1 MGEHSK
7 FKYFLFSLLA
17 LVILA
22 IGVAWLLKQGPES
35 FAVMANVRSVENG
48 QILAD
53 AVYILST
60 TEKPEEN
67 KTLKSVKIFISP
79 KTKIIRSGF
88 VIPAS
93 AYTHGIAGRG
103 EAFYPEKLPRQNSEA
118 TPEDMKHDSEDTG
131 GISITAKSEKN
142 IYGKTEFTANEII
155 YNVPIYE

>member
-7 FKYFLFSLLA
+7 LKYFLFSLLT

-35 FAVMANVRSVENG
+35 FEVLANVKSVGNG
-48 QILAD
+48 QIIAD

-67 KTLKSVKIFISP
+67 KNLKEIKILISP
-79 KTKIIRSGF
+79 ETKIIKSGF

-93 AYTHGIAGRG
+93 VYTKGKANTG
-103 EAFYPEKLPRQNSEA
+103 EPFYPEKLPRQNSEVTLDDLKRDA
-118 TPEDMKHDSEDTG
+118 ETYPV
-131 GISITAKSEKN
+131 SITAKSEKN
-142 IYGKTEFTANEII
+142 IYGKTEFTATEVV
-155 YNVPIYE
+155 YNMP